1 MDPTAPSITFFDKDT
16 GKGRATYIGARRRRP
31 LHGRHP
37 SSRIVNLAT
46 LLGGPVASLSL
57 TRPASP
63 RPRHRR

>member
-31 LHGRHP
+31 PHGRHH

-46 LLGGPVASLSL
+46 LGGPVASLSL

>member
-31 LHGRHP
+31 PHGRHH

-46 LLGGPVASLSL
+46 LGAEGP
-57 TRPASP
+57 SP
-63 RPRHRR
+63 PFR